1 MRTFSKW
8 TFILFVGLLYINTV
22 KAQTADPIRYSMQ
35 TNTSLI
41 GLGEEMEIEIKAER
55 VNYPSKTVF
64 IFKEDYSVQ
73 LKVIVPDGFIQTGGT
88 YVPNTSITFSSST
101 NEVEYTLK
109 GKFVEHTGQNQ
120 FMLLKRNQNAK
131 EQGVYVAVARLA
143 YSVSEPGP
151 VNQRQESTTLS
162 LSSPGYVPYMAAD
175 QLRSNLA
182 DLEDVVNVINNNRVW
197 TYQYDSTSLAQDDSA
212 TVLVQNGN
220 RHYLIN
226 TDVISPALFGA
237 KGDGVAD
244 DTRAVNRA
252 LAFAKTTKR
261 AVTGENR
268 KYKITNTIKVD
279 AVTLRDGT
287 FLLES
292 TQANIRLS
300 GNAPEIKDCSIFAN
314 VAHTALY
321 GQFGGAINLHLST
334 GAIIHNVAV
343 TAKAD
348 ARRIAVS
355 CISRATNTM
364 IDGLVAKTA
373 WGVLFNDLVA
383 PGSTDRIVDGV
394 TYADSTIGSGL
405 TIQNSHFYGHVDNTR
420 SGDAIEINV
429 PRYRFSD
436 IQIINNRIYKTTTSS
451 NVGIGIGLANVDNA
465 VVTYNKL
472 TNVASVAGALHCEW
486 STNVQFVGNTVKDSE
501 VGGSFTTSQNV
512 IVRDNSF
519 DGSKQFGIK
528 SQNTVDATK
537 MLGLDIINNTF
548 INGKG
553 NDIIVGNIERLTIQ
567 KNRFLGIDADSL
579 AHLNFVPYGPDNAG
593 ARNVKILDNDFVNN
607 NRIAIAI
614 LSVSANCFEW
624 QSKGNN
630 FSNYGNTV
638 QSFITMVSAR
648 GICEDFYRA
657 STPVDQVKGSI
668 YKVNGTPQGYITGS
682 PNRIAEDLSGG
693 IRYRYDA
700 TGSVWSIPG
709 ESFSNPLNL
718 GSAYIWKGSDGQP
731 RFKPST
737 GGAPTIDTSGG
748 IIPVKVQSAPASST
762 SSGKPGNFYS
772 DSSFLYIY
780 TGDGFTHSWARVA
793 VSSW

>member
-1 MRTFSKW
+1 MKTFYHL
-8 TFILFVGLLYINTV
+8 TFTLFSLLLYIDIAN
-22 KAQTADPIRYSMQ
+22 AQTADPIRYSMQ
-35 TNTSLI
+35 TNSSFV
-41 GLGEEMEIEIKAER
+41 GLGDEMEIEIKAER
-55 VNYPSKTVF
+55 IKYPSKTIF

-73 LKVIVPDGFIQTGGT
+73 LKMIVPDGFVQTGGT
-88 YVPNTSITFSSST
+88 YVPNASITFSSST
-101 NEVEYTLK
+101 NEVVYTLK
-109 GKFVEHTGQNQ
+109 GKFVEYTGQSQ
-120 FMLLKRNQNAK
+120 FMLLKRNQSAK

-143 YSVSEPGP
+143 YSVSEPSP
-151 VNQRQESTTLS
+151 ANQRRESTTLA
-162 LSSPGYVPYMAAD
+162 LNSPGYVPYMTVD
-175 QLRSNLA
+175 QLRSNIT
-182 DLEDVVNVINNNRVW
+182 DLEDVVNIISNNRVW
-197 TYQYDSTSLAQDDSA
+197 TYQYDSTSSAADDGA

-220 RHYLIN
+220 RRYLIN

-244 DTRAVNRA
+244 DTSPVNLA

-261 AVTGENR
+261 AVSGENR
-268 KYKITNTIKVD
+268 QYKITNTVKVD

-300 GNAPEIKDCSIFAN
+300 GNAPEIRDCSIFAN

-343 TAKAD
+343 TAKAT

-364 IDGLVAKTA
+364 IDGLIAKTA
-373 WGVLFNDLVA
+373 WGVLFNDLA
-383 PGSTDRIVDGV
+383 PNSTDRIVDGV
-394 TYADSTIGSGL
+394 AYTDSTIGSGL
-405 TIQNSHFYGHVDNTR
+405 TIQNSHFYGHVDNTQ

-429 PRYRFSD
+429 PNYRFSD
-436 IQIINNRIYKTTTSS
+436 IQITSNRIYKTTTSD

-465 VVTYNKL
+465 VIAYNKL

-486 STNVQFVGNTVKDSE
+486 STNVQFVGNTVKNSE

-512 IVRDNSF
+512 IVRDNYF

-528 SQNTVDATK
+528 SQNTLDTTK

-548 INGKG
+548 VKGKG

-567 KNRFLGIDADSL
+567 KNRFLGMDADSL
-579 AHLNFVPYGPDNAG
+579 THLNFVPYGPGNAG

-607 NRIAIAI
+607 NRIATSI
-614 LSVSANCFEW
+614 LSVTVNCFEW

-638 QSFITMVSAR
+638 QSFMTLVSAR

-657 STPVDQVKGSI
+657 GTTVDQVKGSI
-668 YKVNGTPQGYITGS
+668 YKVNGTPNGYITGS
-682 PNRIAEDLSGG
+682 PNRIAEDVSNGL
-693 IRYRYDA
+693 RYRYDA
-700 TGSVWSIPG
+700 AGNAWSIPG
-709 ESFSNPLNL
+709 ERFSNPLNL
-718 GSAYIWKGSDGQP
+718 GTGYFWKGSDGQP
-731 RFKPST
+731 RFKT
-737 GGAPTIDTSGG
+737 TTGAPTSDASGNV
-748 IIPVKVQSAPASST
+748 IPVKVQSAPASST
-762 SSGKPGNFYS
+762 APGKPGNFYPNG
-772 DSSFLYIY
+772 SFFYVY
-780 TGDGFTHSWARVA
+780 TGDGTTHSWARVA